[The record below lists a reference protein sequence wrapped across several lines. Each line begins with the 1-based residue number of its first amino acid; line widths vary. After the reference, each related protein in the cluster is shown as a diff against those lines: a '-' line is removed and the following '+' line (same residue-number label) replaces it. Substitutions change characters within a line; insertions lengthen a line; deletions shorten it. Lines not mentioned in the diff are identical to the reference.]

1 MHCIVVTKTLYLKIK
16 PLLNMLQ
23 QERERLVCSYG
34 TFRISC
40 R

>member
-1 MHCIVVTKTLYLKIK
+1 
-16 PLLNMLQ
+16 MLQ